1 MSKILNVIIGV
12 ILVAIVGVLVYYFI
26 GNKEIPISSI
36 TLSKHD
42 ITMYVGDSLQLDA
55 NILPPDST
63 NKEVIWESSNTS
75 VLKVN
80 NKKVYA
86 IGYGNA
92 FVTVKSS
99 DGTVFDKCNV
109 KVIAKEASSVELN
122 EKNIEI
128 NKGEVKKLSL
138 TIIPSD
144 LINLVTWSS
153 SDENIVTVNSNGLIT
168 GKSTG
173 SAIIKAK
180 YGSRESVCNVKVV
193 IPVNSIRM
201 ENESVTL
208 GINESMT
215 LKLIVYPVEAINQK
229 IEWKS
234 SDDKIVSVDNNGKIT
249 GKENGTATI
258 TATIEGKKASCEVKS
273 KGYIITEDNKFKSL
287 TVVDSYNSDTLKY
300 RIIQNIGYFVLVW
313 VKDANKQWNSALPSL
328 GDSFKA
334 EDLLKKEINTYG
346 YQQKGLVAT
355 NGSFFWAGWGNSP
368 GIPFIINKGN
378 IIRDIENK
386 NYNKTVYGV
395 LGINKDGLLRPYDFS
410 SDDYT
415 LNSKSKQEM
424 LNEGVRNN
432 FAYAI
437 TILDDDGS
445 VHTGS
450 ETVNRT
456 AICQVD
462 KNNFVIY
469 SGSESFN
476 TIGNKFK
483 NIFNCKVGYN
493 LDGGGSRKLY
503 YKTNVMSEAK
513 KIYGGGRSVPDMMYF
528 VEQ

>member
-1 MSKILNVIIGV
+1 MSKILNVIIVV

-109 KVIAKEASSVELN
+109 KVIAKEADQIELLEESVEI
-122 EKNIEI
+122 K
-128 NKGEVKKLSL
+128 KGEDKKLSL
-138 TIIPSD
+138 TIVPND
-144 LINLVTWSS
+144 LISLVTWSSSNDKIVKVDNNGIITGIAGGNANIKVKYGNKEAICNINVVVPVNSISLDKQSVTLDIGESMVLKPIINPEDATNKKVTWSS
-153 SDENIVTVNSNGLIT
+153 SDEKIVT
-168 GKSTG
+168 
-173 SAIIKAK
+173 
-180 YGSRESVCNVKVV
+180 
-193 IPVNSIRM
+193 
-201 ENESVTL
+201 
-208 GINESMT
+208 
-215 LKLIVYPVEAINQK
+215 
-229 IEWKS
+229 
-234 SDDKIVSVDNNGKIT
+234 VDNNGKIT
-249 GKENGTATI
+249 SKDIGTVTI
-258 TATIEGKKASCEVKS
+258 TASIEGKIARCTVQSV
-273 KGYIITEDNKFKSL
+273 GYIITEDKKLSSL
-287 TVVDSYNSDTLKY
+287 TIVDYYNSATLKY
-300 RIIQNIGYFVLVW
+300 RITINVGCYVLVW

-328 GDSFKA
+328 GNAYGA
-334 EDLLKKEINTYG
+334 EELLKKEINTYN
-346 YQQKGLVAT
+346 YQNKGLVAT
-355 NGSFFWAGWGNSP
+355 NGSFFQAGWGNSP

-386 NYNKTVYGV
+386 KYSSTIYGV
-395 LGINKDGLLRPYDFS
+395 LGLNKDGLLRSYDFS
-410 SDDYT
+410 SDDYAM
-415 LNSKSKQEM
+415 NSKSKQEM

-432 FAYAI
+432 FGYAI
-437 TILDDDGS
+437 TILSDDGS
-445 VHTGS
+445 IHSST
-450 ETVNRT
+450 ENVNRT

-503 YKTNVMSEAK
+503 YKTNVMQTPK
-513 KIYGGGRSVPDMMYF
+513 KVFGGSRAIPDMMYF